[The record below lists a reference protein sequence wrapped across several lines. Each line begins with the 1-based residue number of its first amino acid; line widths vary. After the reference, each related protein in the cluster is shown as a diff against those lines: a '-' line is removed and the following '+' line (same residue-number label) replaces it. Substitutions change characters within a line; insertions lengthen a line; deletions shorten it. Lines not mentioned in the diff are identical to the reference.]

1 MIQWR
6 RWIWPGA
13 IAAALALALA
23 YAYWPRAVPV
33 DVAQVTRGPMAVTVE
48 DDAVTRVRESYIISA
63 PISGRLL
70 RVETHVGDDIDAGK
84 TVIAQIM
91 PVDPGLW
98 DARTRRELEF
108 TASAARAARDL
119 AAAAIR
125 AAEARLTEARQEF
138 ERSTQLYAKGHIAK
152 TRLERAETAQ
162 KTASADLTTAQA
174 ALRQREFDVKTA
186 ETALMAP
193 SEISQTGSKR
203 FYDVRSPVSGKVLR
217 LIQENEG
224 VIQAGQP
231 LVEIGDPA
239 NLEVVVDLL
248 STDAVKVTPGDV
260 AEIRRWGGD
269 GVLNGLVHRVEP
281 SGVRKISSL
290 GIEEQRVNVIIDIT
304 DRADRWTR
312 LGHGYQVDAAIVLWR
327 NDSALQVPVGA
338 LFRSAGKWAVFASRS
353 GRAALQEVEI
363 GRINET
369 AAEVLR
375 GLKPG
380 DTVVSHPSDRVQ
392 DGVLITPRES

>member
-119 AAAAIR
+119 AGATIR